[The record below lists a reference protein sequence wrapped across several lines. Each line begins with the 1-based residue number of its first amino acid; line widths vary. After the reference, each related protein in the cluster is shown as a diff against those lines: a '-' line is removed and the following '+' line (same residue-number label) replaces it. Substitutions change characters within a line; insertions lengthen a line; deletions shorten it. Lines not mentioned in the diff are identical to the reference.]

1 MEVAANIAENLVM
14 VSSGT
19 SSQEKKLSGD
29 ESNTRSIP
37 VPNNPT
43 ERETSVDSAAFFDQ
57 QDEYDDVDDFQ
68 LGKGSSGG
76 GGGGGG
82 KSSKMSKKQANR
94 GGSGNSGNIYSAKH
108 VRQKEAQKAKP
119 SKK

>member
-1 MEVAANIAENLVM
+1 MKKVAANIAEIM
-14 VSSGT
+14 
-19 SSQEKKLSGD
+19 EKKLGSD
-29 ESNTRSIP
+29 DSNNIGSIP
-37 VPNNPT
+37 VPKNPT

-68 LGKGSSGG
+68 LGKGSSSGG

-82 KSSKMSKKQANR
+82 GGGTSSKMSKRQANR

-108 VRQKEAQKAKP
+108 VRLKETQQAKP